1 MGKIRI
7 KIPGLGS
14 KAAPVTSR
22 SAEIRAQRLAAER
35 EALEQQ
41 QLTGT
46 TDDILEA
53 EAVTGAP
60 DVANFQKQ
68 LGEGG
73 ELSPIQKKFGGEAME
88 HQVYPD
94 GKPTVAQ
101 EIGSAL
107 TGVGRRLSNTK
118 DFFKENIARQL
129 GGQDEARA
137 VISKQAESSTA
148 TGGLKGAST
157 ATEDSV
163 SSFLFNLKGEVEG
176 IEGAFR
182 TRYRALGD
190 LSLKESKG
198 SVSGAISKL
207 MQKHGSKKT
216 RTGGADSTEPTFFAQ
231 SDEGKAMLGEMD
243 EWLRAI
249 DAGEMTETEVLR
261 ALRRRVGERTYAT
274 GKGGKDL
281 PEQHAMQR
289 LNKDM
294 RKLFDDTLEAK
305 GKELKKNLPILRR
318 KHNEAVKRGDTETA
332 AKLEKAI
339 ESAKG
344 FAEKAR
350 AVDKDYSR
358 YMSLK
363 TKATP
368 GSGDID
374 AVELFKM
381 LDNPVSA
388 SRYLNGMVGDL
399 TNGVTRL
406 RQFRKRIEAI
416 EKVSGDKGLSSKVE
430 SNLQETLA
438 HKLFGKDI
446 HGESIGTN
454 FKAFLESKNGRTM
467 MKEVWP
473 DSADMIDQW
482 SYVMR
487 RTSDKANLSS
497 WISRAFATYLG
508 PGMAA
513 GLLSGGGAT
522 VAAGATVGLAVGGAA
537 TIGTMVVIG
546 GMLKS
551 QAFRNFAIKQFSKEP
566 YKEYKALGK
575 LGDILEKVG
584 GNRENA
590 KRVLDWMTGSTIVLG
605 GANVAHDV
613 LVVDPERDEKFN
625 TLKAKYG
632 GETKVTQEEI
642 DATNDKYD
650 KLLEQYE

>member
-1 MGKIRI
+1 MGRKSIGSKILGIKSKSKPVGETFEEWQAKRI
-7 KIPGLGS
+7 KE
-14 KAAPVTSR
+14 
-22 SAEIRAQRLAAER
+22 AEDK
-35 EALEQQ
+35 EANK
-41 QLTGT
+41 LTGA

-53 EAVTGAP
+53 EAVAGAP
-60 DVANFQKQ
+60 DVAKFHTQH
-68 LGEGG
+68 GEGG

-88 HQVYPD
+88 QQIYPD

-101 EIGSAL
+101 EIGSAI
-107 TGVGRRLSNTK
+107 TGVGRRLKNTK
-118 DFFKENIARQL
+118 DFFTENTARSL

-137 VISKQAESSTA
+137 VISQQAKSSTA

-157 ATEDSV
+157 ANENSA
-163 SSFLFNLKGEVEG
+163 SSFVFNLGEEISS

-190 LSLKESKG
+190 LSLKDSKG
-198 SVSGAISKL
+198 SISGAISKL
-207 MQKHGSKKT
+207 MQKHGVKKT
-216 RTGGADSTEPTFFAQ
+216 RTGGADNTEPTFFAQ

-294 RKLFDDTLEAK
+294 RKLFDDTLGAK
-305 GKELKKNLPILRR
+305 GKELEKNLPILRR

-358 YMSLK
+358 FMSLK
-363 TKATP
+363 TRSTP
-368 GSGDID
+368 GSGDLD
-374 AVELFKM
+374 AVDLFKI
-381 LDNPVSA
+381 LDNDAAA
-388 SRYLNGMVGDL
+388 SRHLNNMLGDS
-399 TNGVTRL
+399 TNGLHRL
-406 RQFRKRIEAI
+406 RQFRKKIEAI
-416 EKVSGDKGLSSKVE
+416 EKVSGKKGLSDKIDV
-430 SNLQETLA
+430 NIQETLA

-446 HGESIGTN
+446 HAQPLEST
-454 FKAFLESKNGRTM
+454 FKSMLESKNGRTL

-473 DSADMIDQW
+473 DSGDMIDQW
-482 SYVMR
+482 AYVMR
-487 RTSDKANLSS
+487 RTADNDNMSS
-497 WISRAFATYLG
+497 FITRAFATYLG

-513 GLLSGGGAT
+513 GALT
-522 VAAGATVGLAVGGAA
+522 VGAGAGMLIGGVA
-537 TIGTMVVIG
+537 TFGTMAVIG
-546 GMLKS
+546 GALKS
-551 QAFRNFAIKQFSKEP
+551 RAFRNFAIKQFSKEP
-566 YKEYKALGK
+566 YREYKALGK

-590 KRVLDWMTGSTIVLG
+590 KRVLDWMVGSTAVLG
-605 GANVAHDV
+605 GANVAHEI

-632 GETKVTQEEI
+632 GETEVTQEEI